1 MARVRVIGA
10 GVIGLSCAV
19 RLLEAGHEVT
29 VLTEQDPQQTTS
41 RVAGALWYPY
51 LAAPVERVTAWG
63 VQTLREL
70 IRLAEAEPA
79 SGVHLVDGTEVG
91 VGVLPDPAWAAE
103 VLDFRR
109 VAGRDGEPGGGW
121 AFAAPL
127 ADMSVYL
134 GWLVRRVEALGGR
147 IERRRLQAVPDDGVP
162 TVVAAGLGAREL
174 LPDPS
179 MSTARGQILLLRQC
193 GLTRWALDQT
203 GEQPVYV
210 FPRERDIVVGG
221 TSDPADTRIDP
232 DPSIGAAVLDRA
244 VKLVPE
250 LAGAQVREHR
260 VGLRPV
266 RPAVRLAAETL
277 GATPVVHC
285 YGHGGAGVTL
295 SWGCADEAAALL
307 EASL

>member
-1 MARVRVIGA
+1 MAEVRVIGA

-19 RLLEAGHEVT
+19 RLLEAGHTVT
-29 VLTEQDPQQTTS
+29 VLTEQDPQETTS

-51 LAAPVERVTAWG
+51 LAAPVDRVTAWG
-63 VQTLREL
+63 VQTLAEL
-70 IRLAEAEPA
+70 VRLSEDEPD

-91 VGVLPDPAWAAE
+91 VGGLPDPAWASD

-109 VAGRDGEPGGGW
+109 VTGRDGEPGGGW

-134 GWLVRRVEALGGR
+134 AWLVRRVEDLGGR
-147 IERRRLQAVPDDGVP
+147 IVRERLESVPDDGVP
-162 TVVAAGLGAREL
+162 TVLAAGLGAREL

-232 DPSIGAAVLDRA
+232 DPAIGAAVLDRA

-250 LAGAQVREHR
+250 LAGVQVREHR

-266 RPAVRLAAETL
+266 RPAVRLEAETL

-307 EASL
+307 QATL

>member
-1 MARVRVIGA
+1 MAEVRVIGA

-19 RLLEAGHEVT
+19 RLLEAGHTVT
-29 VLTEQDPQQTTS
+29 VLTEKDPQQTTS

-51 LAAPVERVTAWG
+51 LAAPVDRVTAWG
-63 VQTLREL
+63 VQTLAEL
-70 IRLAEAEPA
+70 VRLAEQEPA

-91 VGVLPDPAWAAE
+91 VGQLPDPAWATD
-103 VLDFRR
+103 VIDFRR
-109 VAGRDGEPGGGW
+109 VDGRDGEPGGGW

-134 GWLVRRVEALGGR
+134 GWLVSRVEGRGGR

-221 TSDPADTRIDP
+221 TSDPEDTRTAP
-232 DPSIGAAVLDRA
+232 VPAIGAAVLDRA

-250 LAGAQVREHR
+250 LAGAQIREHR

-266 RPAVRLAAETL
+266 RPAVRLEAETL
-277 GATPVVHC
+277 GSTPVVHC

-295 SWGCADEAAALL
+295 SWGCADEAASLL
-307 EASL
+307 QAGL